1 MPPPPSSSNVG
12 DPFADRVRQTHFN
25 EPERP
30 YLGPPSNYASSTT
43 LAHEFDP
50 QNEYQNDD
58 YVEKVP
64 LTSGQAGFY
73 PPRCVL
79 FCHDDMQIHH

>member
-1 MPPPPSSSNVG
+1 MPPLPASSNLG
-12 DPFADRVRQTHFN
+12 DPFADRARQTHFN

-30 YLGPPSNYASSTT
+30 YHGPPSNYASSTT

-73 PPRCVL
+73 PPR
-79 FCHDDMQIHH
+79 